1 MNRTDIYTER
11 MSFFRL
17 MIRKVGDADW
27 DEPAASRVFAIRGR
41 NPQEINN
48 MIRIGFKERANTIQI
63 YPHLRQCCP

>member
-1 MNRTDIYTER
+1 
-11 MSFFRL
+11 

-48 MIRIGFKERANTIQI
+48 MIRIGFKERANTEGFIPI
-63 YPHLRQCCP
+63 CGNAVLNEGYGYHRH